1 MSWAFRCFTRF
12 LNSWLVVF
20 LLMLAERSGPLNVSA
35 ATSNMPRYDDRD
47 RGDRG
52 YRSDDRGYRS
62 EPSERFEHRGSDDGA
77 TRLYVG
83 RLSSRTRSRDLEDL
97 FAKYGRYEPILH
109 LQMVG
114 FLDTSKW
121 TNCCH
126 KFNFVECFSHIVPWA
141 TMCMSLQPTQQ
152 CFLSA
157 WTGRFSCMISLDL

>member
-1 MSWAFRCFTRF
+1 
-12 LNSWLVVF
+12 
-20 LLMLAERSGPLNVSA
+20 MLAGRLGPLNISA

-83 RLSSRTRSRDLEDL
+83 RLSTRTRSRDLEDL

-114 FLDTSKW
+114 FLDTSK
-121 TNCCH
+121 
-126 KFNFVECFSHIVPWA
+126 
-141 TMCMSLQPTQQ
+141 
-152 CFLSA
+152 
-157 WTGRFSCMISLDL
+157 